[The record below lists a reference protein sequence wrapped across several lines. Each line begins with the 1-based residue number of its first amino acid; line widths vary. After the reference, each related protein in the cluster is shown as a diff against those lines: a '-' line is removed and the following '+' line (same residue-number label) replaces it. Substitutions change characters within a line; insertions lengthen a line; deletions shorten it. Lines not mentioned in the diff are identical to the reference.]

1 MTTGEYLPRR
11 ILGDLIQIG
20 VVTKVLKAEI
30 LQGKTNEEVITRK
43 SSVIMYM
50 IFVIHLSMIAKII
63 I

>member
-1 MTTGEYLPRR
+1 MT
-11 ILGDLIQIG
+11 
-20 VVTKVLKAEI
+20 
-30 LQGKTNEEVITRK
+30 QGNTNEEVITRKK